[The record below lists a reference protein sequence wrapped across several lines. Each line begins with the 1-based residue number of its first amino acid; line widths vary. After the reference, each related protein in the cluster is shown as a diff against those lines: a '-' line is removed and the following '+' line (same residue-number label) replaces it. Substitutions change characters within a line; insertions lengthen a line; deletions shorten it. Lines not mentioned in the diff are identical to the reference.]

1 MTIKALAANSGTIY
15 VGNSS
20 VSSTNGYQLAAG
32 ESVFLEVANLNTVNI
47 DSSVNGE
54 GVTYIAT

>member
-1 MTIKALAANSGTIY
+1 MGT
-15 VGNSS
+15 SA
-20 VSSTNGYQLAAG
+20 VSSSNGYQLRAS
-32 ESVFLEVANLNTVNI
+32 ESVFVPVANLNTINI